1 MNRTC
6 PICGAD
12 LAHKKVRR
20 VPLAGELS
28 WLAFRWYL
36 QCPSCSGALQENQH
50 PFEKAVFPTLMIIVA
65 LLNFCG
71 FLFGFKVSLP
81 AFVACIALF
90 VIDPLV
96 GRAIVVPKHWN
107 RYVPYSQ
114 PKR

>member
-50 PFEKAVFPTLMIIVA
+50 PFEKAVFPTLMIIVV
-65 LLNFCG
+65 LLNFCA
-71 FLFGFKVSLP
+71 FLVGFKASLP
-81 AFVACIALF
+81 VVVACIALV
-90 VIDPLV
+90 VIGPLV
-96 GRAIVVPKHWN
+96 GRAIVVPKHWD
-107 RYVPYSQ
+107 RYAPYSQ
-114 PKR
+114 PER